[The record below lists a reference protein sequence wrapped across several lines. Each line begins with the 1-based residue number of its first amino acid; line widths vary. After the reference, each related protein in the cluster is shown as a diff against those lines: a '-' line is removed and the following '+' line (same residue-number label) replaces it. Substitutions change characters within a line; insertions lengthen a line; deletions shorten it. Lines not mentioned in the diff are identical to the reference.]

1 MSDKHSQPLWHG
13 RFSSGPAEELLAF
26 TESLSFDKRLWKDD
40 IAGSLA
46 HVKGLGLAGILPLS
60 EVAQIESALQQV
72 ASEFANGTFEFVAGE
87 EDIHTSIER
96 RITQIAGPV
105 GGKVHTGRSRNDQCV
120 TALRLWT
127 KRELAALA
135 VRLIA
140 LCDVLTQRAD
150 LAGWGSDGVYL
161 PGYTHVQR
169 AQPVLLAHHLM
180 AHAWAFTRDIDRLI
194 STIKRADVSPLG
206 AGALAGSSLPL
217 DPDFTAREMG
227 FADRFSNSLDAVSDR
242 DFVAEALF
250 DLALIGTHL
259 SRIGEEWVLWTSE
272 EFGFATLDDR
282 YATGS
287 SMLPQKKNA
296 DIAEL
301 ARGKAGRLIGNL
313 TGLLT
318 TLKGLPLAYNR
329 DLQEDKE
336 PLFDSY
342 DQVSLA
348 VGALTGMIQTAT
360 FNADRMRAAADV
372 QSLSATD
379 LAEYLVRKGTPFRQ
393 AHAIVGELVQ
403 KAISGTQSLQQLVA
417 DSSDFDADALQL
429 IGSGVG
435 VQLRSSPGAAG
446 PHAAEDQR
454 ARFASVIASLR
465 TSLAI

>member
-1 MSDKHSQPLWHG
+1 MRDNQSQPLWHG

-46 HVKGLGLAGILPLS
+46 HVKGLGHAGILPLS

-96 RITQIAGPV
+96 RVTQIAGPV

-135 VRLIA
+135 ERLIA

-227 FADRFSNSLDAVSDR
+227 FAERFSNSLDAVSDR

-259 SRIGEEWVLWTSE
+259 SRMGEEWVLWTSE

-379 LAEYLVRKGTPFRQ
+379 LAEYLVRKGIPFRQ

-403 KAISGTQSLQQLVA
+403 KALSGTQSLQQLVA
-417 DSSDFDADALQL
+417 SSSDFDADALHV
-429 IGSGVG
+429 IGDGVG

>member
-1 MSDKHSQPLWHG
+1 MSDNQSQPLWHG

-46 HVKGLGLAGILPLS
+46 HVKGLGHAGILPLS

-135 VRLIA
+135 ERLIA

-217 DPDFTAREMG
+217 DPNFTAREMG

-360 FNADRMRAAADV
+360 FNADRMREAADV

-403 KAISGTQSLQQLVA
+403 KAISGTQSLLQLVA

-429 IGSGVG
+429 IGTGVG

>member
-1 MSDKHSQPLWHG
+1 MSDNQSQPLWHG

-46 HVKGLGLAGILPLS
+46 HVKGLGHAGILPLS

-96 RITQIAGPV
+96 RVTQIAGPV

-135 VRLIA
+135 ERLIA
-140 LCDVLTQRAD
+140 LCDVLTQRAE

-180 AHAWAFTRDIDRLI
+180 AHAWAFTRDIDRLLH
-194 STIKRADVSPLG
+194 TIKRADVSPLG

-227 FADRFSNSLDAVSDR
+227 FADRFANSLDAVSDR

-393 AHAIVGELVQ
+393 AHAIVGALVQ
-403 KAISGTQSLQQLVA
+403 EALSGSQSLQQLVA
-417 DSSDFDADALQL
+417 TSPEFDADAQQL
-429 IGSGVG
+429 IGAGVG

-446 PHAAEDQR
+446 PNAAEDQR

>member
-1 MSDKHSQPLWHG
+1 MSDNQSQPLWHG

-46 HVKGLGLAGILPLS
+46 HVKGLGHAGILPLS

-135 VRLIA
+135 ERLIA

-403 KAISGTQSLQQLVA
+403 KALSGTQSLQQLVA
-417 DSSDFDADALQL
+417 DSPDFDADALQL